1 MSTTRFRYRLGH
13 FLRPSRRL
21 RQSAVQLS
29 ILGMGAVAAASAG
42 GDRAIRVRYADDMTD
57 DAYVR
62 ADITP
67 LASRVE
73 GYVLREHVRDYQRVK
88 KGQLLFEIDPV
99 DIEAA
104 VQLADAKV
112 HANTS
117 AISVLRGR
125 ERVAR
130 EIVKVAAAAEDAVS
144 AELQRADL
152 EAKRQTR
159 LLREGVGSQ
168 QADEHATF
176 EASRLAAEV
185 KRRGAERERADS
197 ELAMLAA
204 EIQQAQAELKAAE
217 ATLSVQK
224 LQLGYTRIVAPAD
237 GVVGERQVHV
247 GHLVKPGTPC
257 ITMVDIDHVWVT
269 ANFKENQI
277 GSART
282 GTQTR
287 VWVDTFPERMLAGHI
302 DELAPASGAQFSL
315 LPPDN
320 ATGNFTK
327 IVQRIPVKVLLD
339 VPEDLRGR
347 IRPGMSA
354 IVELGEP

>member
-1 MSTTRFRYRLGH
+1 MSKPRFKYRIRQL
-13 FLRPSRRL
+13 LLPSPRVRD
-21 RQSAVQLS
+21 SAVKLS
-29 ILGMGAVAAASAG
+29 ILGMGALAVASAG
-42 GDRAIRVRYADDMTD
+42 GDRAIRVRYADNMTD

-73 GYVLREHVRDYQRVK
+73 GYVLREHIHDYQRVE

-112 HANTS
+112 HSGAA
-117 AISVLRGR
+117 AIAVLRGQ

-130 EIVKVAAAAEDAVS
+130 EAVKVAQAAQQSVTAEFRR
-144 AELQRADL
+144 AEL
-152 EAKRQTR
+152 EAARQTR
-159 LLREGVGSQ
+159 LLREGVGTQ
-168 QADEHATF
+168 QNDEDATF
-176 EASRLAAEV
+176 GASRLSAEV
-185 KRRGAERERADS
+185 SRRTAELARAES

-217 ATLSVQK
+217 AALEVQK
-224 LQLGYTRIVAPAD
+224 LQLGYTRIIAPAA
-237 GVVGERQVHV
+237 GMVGERQVHV
-247 GHLVKPGTPC
+247 GHLVKPSTPC
-257 ITMVDIDHVWVT
+257 VTMVDIDHVWVT

-277 GSART
+277 GAARP
-282 GTQTR
+282 GDR
-287 VWVDTFPERMLAGHI
+287 AKVWVDTYPDRAIEGRI

-327 IVQRIPVKVLLD
+327 IVQRIPVKVLLEI
-339 VPEDLRGR
+339 PEDLRGL

-354 IVELGEP
+354 VVELTKP

>member
-1 MSTTRFRYRLGH
+1 MSTPRFKYRIGQL
-13 FLRPSRRL
+13 LRPSTRVRH
-21 RQSAVQLS
+21 SAVQLS
-29 ILGMGAVAAASAG
+29 ILGMGALAVASAG
-42 GDRAIRVRYADDMTD
+42 GDRAIRVRYADNMTD

-88 KGQLLFEIDPV
+88 KGQLLFEIDPA

-104 VQLADAKV
+104 VQLANAKV
-112 HANTS
+112 RSGAS
-117 AISVLRGR
+117 AIAVLRGQ

-130 EIVKVAAAAEDAVS
+130 EAVKVALAAEEAVT
-144 AELQRADL
+144 AEFSRAEL

-168 QADEHATF
+168 QADEQATF
-176 EASRLAAEV
+176 DASRLSAEV
-185 KRRGAERERADS
+185 ARRGAEHARAES

-217 ATLSVQK
+217 ATLELQK
-224 LQLGYTRIVAPAD
+224 LQLSYTRIVAPSD
-237 GVVGERQVHV
+237 GMVGERQVHV

-277 GSART
+277 GSARP
-282 GTQTR
+282 GDR
-287 VWVDTFPERMLAGHI
+287 AKIWVDTYADRALEAHI
-302 DELAPASGAQFSL
+302 DQLAPASGAQFSL

-327 IVQRIPVKVLLD
+327 IVQRIPVKLLLEI
-339 VPEDLRGR
+339 PPDLRGL

-354 IVELGEP
+354 VVELAEP